1 MYINP
6 LLNTPYWAWS
16 KHVLV
21 EYKTQ
26 KPEKTLQYFNYDE
39 YFVNDSKL
47 EKKVQKFAFYF
58 RSNEDSSRHSISSD
72 LIARV
77 SCCKCPL
84 SIPLSM
90 DQKKTIDDYFDKRG
104 FPIELRSIIMEYV
117 EHVDVLFD
125 CNNVIRGT

>member
-1 MYINP
+1 MSINSQ
-6 LLNTPYWAWS
+6 LDDPYWAWG
-16 KHVLV
+16 KRVLV

-26 KPEKTLQYFNYDE
+26 EPEQILQYFNY
-39 YFVNDSKL
+39 
-47 EKKVQKFAFYF
+47 F
-58 RSNEDSSRHSISSD
+58 RNGSGEFTFIFKSNVDSSRSSICSD

-90 DQKKTIDDYFDKRG
+90 DQKKTIDDCFDKRG

-117 EHVDVLFD
+117 EDVDVLFD